1 MDILTPI
8 LLILILILLV
18 LVYLATKKTS
28 EASSDQGLSNAII
41 AEMVIHKDQISDKV
55 IERMGYMNNL
65 QSSQLSD
72 TKSKIEISF
81 EALKNILNNIQTQ
94 QSAAQKSEFAEI
106 KSLNQTQLMELQE
119 IIRNSLS
126 KAITDLNN
134 LNSQNFESLRKTNQE
149 KLDQINL
156 QVQSR
161 LDQNFAQHQ
170 KSFEEVTRNVGQMQQ
185 TAKQMIDSTASI
197 DKLNNI
203 FARSSSKSFGDF
215 GEKYLESLLT
225 QNVHPSCWQKQVK
238 MSYSSDKIDF
248 VLLFG
253 DQKIGIDS
261 KFPATKFQDY
271 QMAASEEKVARLK
284 DYLVSVK
291 TMATDI
297 STKYGK
303 NSEFDYLL
311 MYLPSD
317 GMYVTVAENTSLVM
331 ELQKLRVM
339 PVSPITIFPMVMG
352 AKTYYSNKFVN
363 ENAKD
368 IMQGLENI
376 KKNVATF
383 QDEFRK
389 LGDKIKQA
397 QQNYDKAGE
406 NLLGVERTVNQ
417 LEQKEQ
423 KAVEIVDGMEMEVLM

>member
-1 MDILTPI
+1 MEILTPI

-28 EASSDQGLSNAII
+28 ESSTGDSLTNAII
-41 AEMVIHKDQISDKV
+41 AEMIVHKDQISDKV
-55 IERMGYMNNL
+55 IERMGMMSNVQN
-65 QSSQLSD
+65 SNIND

-81 EALKNILNNIQTQ
+81 EALRNVLNNIQTQ
-94 QSAAQKSEFAEI
+94 QSASQKSEFAEI
-106 KSLNQTQLMELQE
+106 KSLNQTQLMELQKMIQE
-119 IIRNSLS
+119 SLS
-126 KAITDLNN
+126 KAIIDLGN
-134 LNSQNFESLRKTNQE
+134 LNSQNFETLRKTNQE

-170 KSFEEVTRNVGQMQQ
+170 KSFEEVTRSVGNMQT
-185 TAKQMIDSTASI
+185 TARQMIDSTASI

-225 QNVHPSCWQKQVK
+225 QNVHPSCWSKQVK
-238 MSYSSDKIDF
+238 MSYSADKIDF
-248 VLLFG
+248 VLQFG

-261 KFPATKFQDY
+261 KFPATRFQDY
-271 QMAASEEKVARLK
+271 QMAEPENKMSALK

-291 TMATDI
+291 LMATDI
-297 STKYGK
+297 AKKYGK
-303 NSEFDYLL
+303 NHEFDYLL

-317 GMYVTVAENTSLVM
+317 GMYVTVAENTSLIN
-331 ELQKLRVM
+331 ELQKLGVM
-339 PVSPITIFPMVMG
+339 PVSPITIFPMIMG

-363 ENAKD
+363 ENAKQ
-368 IMQGLENI
+368 IMQGLDNI

-417 LEQKEQ
+417 LEHKEVA
-423 KAVEIVDGMEMEVLM
+423 AVETLETQVLI

>member
-1 MDILTPI
+1 MEIVIIVLLVLILLLLILVYTNSTKSQAGNSDTLKTDILT
-8 LLILILILLV
+8 
-18 LVYLATKKTS
+18 
-28 EASSDQGLSNAII
+28 
-41 AEMVIHKDQISDKV
+41 EMVVHKDQISDKV
-55 IERMGYMNNL
+55 IERMGMMSNVQN
-65 QSSQLSD
+65 SNIND

-81 EALKNILNNIQTQ
+81 EALRNVLNNIQTQ

-106 KSLNQTQLMELQE
+106 KSLNQVQLMELQKMIQE
-119 IIRNSLS
+119 SLS
-126 KAITDLNN
+126 KAIIDLGN
-134 LNSQNFESLRKTNQE
+134 LNSQNFETLRKTNQE

-170 KSFEEVTRNVGQMQQ
+170 KSFEEVTRSVGNMQT
-185 TAKQMIDSTASI
+185 TARQMIDSTASI

-225 QNVHPSCWQKQVK
+225 QNVHPSCWSKQVK
-238 MSYSSDKIDF
+238 MSYSADKIDF
-248 VLLFG
+248 VLQFG

-261 KFPATKFQDY
+261 KFPATRFQDY
-271 QMAASEEKVARLK
+271 QMAEAENKMAALK

-291 TMATDI
+291 LMATDI
-297 STKYGK
+297 SKKYGK

-317 GMYVTVAENTSLVM
+317 GMYVTVAENTSLVN
-331 ELQKLRVM
+331 ELQKLGVM
-339 PVSPITIFPMVMG
+339 PVSPITIFPMIMG

-363 ENAKD
+363 ENAKQ
-368 IMQGLENI
+368 IMQGLDNI

-417 LEQKEQ
+417 LEQKEVA
-423 KAVEIVDGMEMEVLM
+423 AVETLETQVLI

>member
-1 MDILTPI
+1 MEIVIIVLLVLILLLLILVYTNSTKSQAGNSDTLKTDILT
-8 LLILILILLV
+8 
-18 LVYLATKKTS
+18 
-28 EASSDQGLSNAII
+28 
-41 AEMVIHKDQISDKV
+41 EMVVHKDQISDKV
-55 IERMGYMNNL
+55 IERMGMMSNVQN
-65 QSSQLSD
+65 SNIND

-81 EALKNILNNIQTQ
+81 EALRNVLNNIQTQ

-106 KSLNQTQLMELQE
+106 KSLNQVQLMELQKMIQE
-119 IIRNSLS
+119 SLS
-126 KAITDLNN
+126 KAIIDLGN
-134 LNSQNFESLRKTNQE
+134 LNSQNFETLRKTNQE

-170 KSFEEVTRNVGQMQQ
+170 KSFEEVTRSVGNMQT
-185 TAKQMIDSTASI
+185 TARQMIDSTASI

-225 QNVHPSCWQKQVK
+225 QNVHPSCWSKQVK
-238 MSYSSDKIDF
+238 MSYSADKIDF
-248 VLLFG
+248 VLQFG

-261 KFPATKFQDY
+261 KFPATRFQDY
-271 QMAASEEKVARLK
+271 QMAEAENKMSALK

-291 TMATDI
+291 LMATDI
-297 STKYGK
+297 SKKYGK
-303 NSEFDYLL
+303 NNEFDYLL

-317 GMYVTVAENTSLVM
+317 GMYVTVAENTSLVN
-331 ELQKLRVM
+331 ELQKLGVM
-339 PVSPITIFPMVMG
+339 PVSPITIFPMIMG

-363 ENAKD
+363 ENAKQ
-368 IMQGLENI
+368 IMQGLDNI

-417 LEQKEQ
+417 LEHKEEI
-423 KAVEIVDGMEMEVLM
+423 AVEQMEVLM